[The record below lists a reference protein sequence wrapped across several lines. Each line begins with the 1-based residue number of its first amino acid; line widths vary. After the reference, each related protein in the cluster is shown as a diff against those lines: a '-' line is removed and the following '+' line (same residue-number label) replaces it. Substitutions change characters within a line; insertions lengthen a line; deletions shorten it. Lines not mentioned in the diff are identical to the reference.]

1 MVQIKVPATSA
12 NIGPGFDSFGLAL
25 NLFNSYKFSIDE
37 SNQFEV
43 LIKDR
48 NNNKITISD
57 DKNLIIKTA
66 NYLQT
71 EFNSKVDL
79 NKVKIKAYLNYPL
92 DRGLG
97 SSSNAIIGT
106 IIGLNI
112 LFNLKLSEQEI
123 LNFALKIEGHP
134 DNIVPTLLGGFT
146 VSGIKGNHVIY
157 ERFLIKNNFNF
168 LLFIP
173 DFKINTKKAR
183 ELISKNIPINYV
195 VNNIR
200 NASLL
205 SAGFIKGDLDLI
217 DKGKEDHIHQKKR
230 VKLNQKLEKI
240 FNKLKAEIK
249 VPLFLSGSGPTLLL
263 INDQDFKQ
271 EEEIILKYAKK
282 YKISNKIIKTTGNN
296 QGIIINKV
304 GD

>member
-43 LIKDR
+43 LIKDI
-48 NNNKITISD
+48 NNKKITISD
-57 DKNLIIKTA
+57 DKNLIIETA

-146 VSGIKGNHVIY
+146 VSGIEGNHVIY

-183 ELISKNIPINYV
+183 ELISKNIPINHV

-263 INDQDFKQ
+263 INDQDFDK
-271 EEEIILKYAKK
+271 EEKIISKYAKK